1 MQKARTILWLAF
13 DSCSIFDW
21 AGPFDLSWSIVHY
34 FLTMEKKRSFRICML
49 FDFLSILTYF
59 HNKHL
64 KKRRKGK
71 AVLVFE
77 EYTRWNKLNL
87 DSWAKASLG
96 NPITRKYV
104 FRLLLEQKRAL
115 MVENEQKSLISLLQI
130 EIHAFGIFVDFWL
143 FFKISLGNT
152 LFNAKRPI
160 VIFKHCD
167 ILLAFS

>member
-1 MQKARTILWLAF
+1 
-13 DSCSIFDW
+13 
-21 AGPFDLSWSIVHY
+21 
-34 FLTMEKKRSFRICML
+34 ML

-87 DSWAKASLG
+87 DSWAKASRE

-104 FRLLLEQKRAL
+104 FRLLLEQKIPL
-115 MVENEQKSLISLLQI
+115 MVENQQKSLISLFQI
-130 EIHAFGIFVDFWL
+130 EIHAFGIFDDFWL
-143 FFKISLGNT
+143 FFKI
-152 LFNAKRPI
+152 
-160 VIFKHCD
+160 
-167 ILLAFS
+167 LLW